1 MRLSYMKVAGGDS
14 YEAEFSKAG
23 LSSICMSFGFK
34 HGTLAPRIRRG
45 LTYWLFRYPPLQIGL
60 QQ

>member
-1 MRLSYMKVAGGDS
+1 MGLSYMKVAGGDPC
-14 YEAEFSKAG
+14 EAEFSKAG
-23 LSSICMSFGFK
+23 LLSIAVSFAFK

-45 LTYWLFRYPPLQIGL
+45 LTYWLFRCPPLQIDL